1 VVHVD
6 TNNVVRVALVAI
18 IVLVTLIFAPRKKEH
33 GKYFK
38 NPKTSRTNER
48 AKEKNLLKK
57 KKIRKDDTVRLGS
70 CLVQH
75 FKKHVKERERPQNK
89 LEKSYFLICFI
100 EQV

>member
-1 VVHVD
+1 L
-6 TNNVVRVALVAI
+6 RQE
-18 IVLVTLIFAPRKKEH
+18 RKNTVNILKI
-33 GKYFK
+33 
-38 NPKTSRTNER
+38 PKQAERTNER

-75 FKKHVKERERPQNK
+75 FKKHAKERERPQNK